1 MVNLRSPGFLVLYA
15 FQFLVLVQIQVSCYQ
30 YKVGDLD
37 AWGIPT
43 SANPQVYTYWSKYHT
58 LKIGDSLLFLYP
70 PSQDS
75 VIQVTLEN
83 YNSCNLTDPILYM
96 NNGNSLFNITA
107 YGDFYFT
114 SGVQGRCQKEQKLHI
129 SVPGNGSASAY
140 SPSYG
145 PSALPDTAPSYPTV
159 FGSIPLPPSSS
170 PTNRFSILL
179 SFIIGAGIWATIMW
193 RKLLQEPRWGFT
205 NWFFFFFTLVIIY
218 LLHWLKSPFISVHL

>member
-170 PTNRFSILL
+170 PTTRFSILL
-179 SFIIGAGIWATIMW
+179 SFIIGAGIWATIM
-193 RKLLQEPRWGFT
+193 
-205 NWFFFFFTLVIIY
+205 
-218 LLHWLKSPFISVHL
+218 